1 MAKNNKSYVCCVCG
15 YKSSIEYGKC
25 PSCKSF
31 GTLELQEE
39 TPDSPITQTRI
50 TTKNSRANKLKEV
63 VASNTGN
70 LLKTGIGEFD
80 RVVGGGLV
88 PDSVNVISA
97 PPGTGKSTLLLTV
110 AQSLAD
116 QGHNVLYVAGEES
129 ESQIKLRAERILPTI
144 SENIFIKSE
153 TNLETICDTIDNVS
167 PDFLIIDS
175 IQMMFSS
182 QCDGALGGEKQL
194 LHCTSSILN
203 KAKSSDKSICVFFVG
218 QVTKEDELRGS
229 REFEHLVDAVFT
241 LSIGDDS
248 GMLRMFKSTK
258 NRFGDTSEVGL
269 FEMQEDGLKEIINP
283 NKYFITDRTTPVAG
297 SAISAIKEGSR
308 TIAIEI
314 TALAESNHFTYPS
327 RISQGISKD
336 FLQILL
342 AVMENKISEN
352 TKKKDIYV
360 QTSNGIRVKDNY
372 IGLGIVAAIDSAV
385 NKIPI
390 STDMAFVGEVSLTG
404 EIKKVP
410 NIDRIISDFA
420 RMGFKEIVIPKN
432 NKQKNYNNIKVI
444 EIDNIK
450 DIKSIIK

>member
-1 MAKNNKSYVCCVCG
+1 MAKNNKSYICSECG
-15 YKSSIEYGKC
+15 YKSAVQYGKC
-25 PSCKSF
+25 PNCKSF
-31 GTLELQEE
+31 GTLELQIEE
-39 TPDSPITQTRI
+39 QDDKVTQTRM
-50 TTKNSRANKLKEV
+50 TSRNTKANKLKEV
-63 VASNTGN
+63 IALNTGN
-70 LLKTGIGEFD
+70 LLKTNINEFD

-97 PPGTGKSTLLLTV
+97 PPGTGKSTLLLSV
-110 AQSLAD
+110 SQALAE
-116 QGHNVLYVAGEES
+116 QGHNVLYIAGEES
-129 ESQIKLRAERILPTI
+129 ESQIKLRAERILPNI
-144 SENIFIKSE
+144 SERIFIKSE
-153 TNLETICDTIDNVS
+153 TNLETICDTIDVIS

-182 QCDGALGGEKQL
+182 QCEGTLGGEKQL
-194 LHCTSSILN
+194 LYCTSSILN
-203 KAKSSDKSICVFFVG
+203 KAKGSDKNICVFFVG

-241 LSIGDDS
+241 LSIGDES
-248 GMLRMFKSTK
+248 GMLRMLKSTK

-269 FEMQEDGLKEIINP
+269 FEMREDGLKEITNP
-283 NKYFITDRTTPVAG
+283 NKYFITERTTPVAG
-297 SAISAIKEGSR
+297 SAISAIKEGTR

-314 TALAESNHFTYPS
+314 TALAETNNFTYPS

-372 IGLGIVAAIDSAV
+372 IGLGIVAAIDSAIS
-385 NKIPI
+385 KIPI
-390 STDMAFVGEVSLTG
+390 STDIAFIGEVSLTG

-410 NIDRIISDFA
+410 NIDRIISDFE

-432 NKQKNYNNIKVI
+432 NKQKKYDKIKIV

-450 DIKSIIK
+450 DIRTIIK